1 MFDRRQF
8 PAPDATATATTTTS
22 SSSSSSSQIRDFG
35 KVTAATPAYL
45 WIVSEGNW
53 RAQQIDAGRAYA
65 RDALAGKAAGLA
77 MHPNEQALQEHP

>member
-1 MFDRRQF
+1 M
-8 PAPDATATATTTTS
+8 
-22 SSSSSSSQIRDFG
+22 
-35 KVTAATPAYL
+35 TAATPAYL